1 MLEAYA
7 ILKVF
12 FFVCRVIS
20 VVWMFCSRYISSKV
34 NSTVHSKYWNYII
47 EYLLGL

>member
-7 ILKVF
+7 ILKVLN
-12 FFVCRVIS
+12 VCRVIS